1 VVLKTLRRIKPLDRR
16 RHVRLNI
23 TCLVR
28 YKIEGSAGACLT
40 NLRDISEGGVLLHVF
55 DEKLVPLTK
64 IQCEFQLP
72 GIGKPISASGIVV
85 RASQNERD
93 QEIAGIQ
100 FERIRD
106 SERQKIKEFISKSLK
121 RNG

>member
-1 VVLKTLRRIKPLDRR
+1 VVLKTLRRIKPLNRR

-28 YKIEGSAGACLT
+28 YKIEGCASACLT

-55 DEKLVPLTK
+55 NEALVPLTK

-72 GIGKPISASGIVV
+72 GIEKPISVSGIVI
-85 RASQNERD
+85 RANQNERD
-93 QEIAGIQ
+93 QEMAGIQ
-100 FERIRD
+100 FEHIRQL
-106 SERQKIKEFISKSLK
+106 ERQKIREFISKSLK